1 MMREALFYEKSVDKT
16 VYCHLCAHECII
28 KNNKFGICGVRVNS
42 KGTLFTYSYGNAIAV
57 NVDPIEKKPL
67 YHFLSGS
74 ESLSMASAGC
84 NFRCSFC
91 QNWEISQSQSQ
102 GSISLVEDEFSP
114 EDIVEEA
121 LRNNCRSI
129 SYTYTEPTIFFEYAY
144 DTSRLAKSR
153 SLRNVFITNGY
164 MSGDCLKEISSYL
177 DAANVDLKFFR
188 EDSYR
193 KYCAASLS
201 PVLETIRLMK
211 ELGIWVEITTL
222 VIPGI
227 NDSEGE
233 LRELAGFISGLDK
246 NIPWHLSRFHPDY
259 KLKNYP
265 LTPEATLKEALRIG
279 RESGLKFVYAGNVYG
294 WGSDTICPSCEK
306 PLIKRDGFKVK
317 EYNINM
323 GKCSYCQSTIP
334 GVFVS

>member
-1 MMREALFYEKSVDKT
+1 
-16 VYCHLCAHECII
+16 
-28 KNNKFGICGVRVNS
+28 
-42 KGTLFTYSYGNAIAV
+42 
-57 NVDPIEKKPL
+57 
-67 YHFLSGS
+67 
-74 ESLSMASAGC
+74 
-84 NFRCSFC
+84 
-91 QNWEISQSQSQ
+91 
-102 GSISLVEDEFSP
+102 
-114 EDIVEEA
+114 
-121 LRNNCRSI
+121 
-129 SYTYTEPTIFFEYAY
+129 
-144 DTSRLAKSR
+144 
-153 SLRNVFITNGY
+153 
-164 MSGDCLKEISSYL
+164 
-177 DAANVDLKFFR
+177 
-188 EDSYR
+188 
-193 KYCAASLS
+193 
-201 PVLETIRLMK
+201 LETIRLMK

>member
-1 MMREALFYEKSVDKT
+1 MREALFYEKSIDKT
-16 VYCHLCAHECII
+16 VHCHLCAHECII
-28 KNNKFGICGVRVNS
+28 KDNQSGICGVRVNS
-42 KGTLFTYSYGNAIAV
+42 KGILFTHSYGNVIAV

-67 YHFLSGS
+67 YHFLPGS
-74 ESLSMASAGC
+74 ESLSIASAGC

-102 GSISLVEDEFSP
+102 GSVSLVEDEFSP

-121 LRNNCRSI
+121 LRNDCRSI

-153 SLRNVFITNGY
+153 SLRNIFITNGY
-164 MSGDCLKEISSYL
+164 MSGDCLKEISPYL

-233 LRELAGFISGLDK
+233 LRALAGFISGLGK
-246 NIPWHLSRFHPDY
+246 NIPWHLSRFHTDY
-259 KLKNYP
+259 KLNNYP
-265 LTPEATLKEALRIG
+265 PTPEARLKEALRIG
-279 RESGLKFVYAGNVYG
+279 IESGLKFVYAGNVYG
-294 WGSDTICPSCEK
+294 WGGDTICPSCEK
-306 PLIKRDGFKVK
+306 ALIKRDGFKIK

-323 GKCSYCQSTIP
+323 GKCSYCQSAVP